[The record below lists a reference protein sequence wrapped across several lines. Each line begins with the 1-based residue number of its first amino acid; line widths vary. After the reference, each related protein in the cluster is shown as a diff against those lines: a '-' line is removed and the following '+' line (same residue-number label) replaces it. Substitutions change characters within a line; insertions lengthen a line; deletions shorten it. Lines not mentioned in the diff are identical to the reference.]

1 MGRHVPVHLLSDTY
15 DEKYL
20 NFVNSTVS
28 MRQPIILHAKAIDR
42 LIVQGLNILITFSY
56 VKFKL
61 FSL

>member
-20 NFVNSTVS
+20 NFINSTVS

-42 LIVQGLNILITFSY
+42 LIVQGLNI
-56 VKFKL
+56 
-61 FSL
+61 